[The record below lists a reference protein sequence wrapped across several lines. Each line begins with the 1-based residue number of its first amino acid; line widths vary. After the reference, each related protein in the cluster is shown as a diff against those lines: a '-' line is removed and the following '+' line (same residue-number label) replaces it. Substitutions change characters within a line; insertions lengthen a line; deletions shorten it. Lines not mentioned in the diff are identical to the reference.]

1 MKTRR
6 SLKFQD
12 KSLQKSFKGFRLNPY
27 YEQKDFFV
35 SKSRLK
41 AEIQSQMTPQPLK
54 RSRGRPPKKLLNSVE
69 DSRAFKLSKDK
80 EQVLMMMK
88 NENHELLA
96 NDCEKKSVEIEQRS
110 LEDKIEEEGLLQ
122 DQAKLLEKKRKFQH
136 LKCKKSSY
144 FSKKNYLINY

>member
-1 MKTRR
+1 
-6 SLKFQD
+6 
-12 KSLQKSFKGFRLNPY
+12 
-27 YEQKDFFV
+27 
-35 SKSRLK
+35 
-41 AEIQSQMTPQPLK
+41 MTPQPLK